1 MCPVCTVLGGCKF
14 GKDGSAIRLK
24 SGNRLC
30 IWHSVD
36 ALKAACQRDCSF
48 SILVRSFVRMT
59 DDCRLEALLLVDQ
72 QSRER
77 LRLAAVSMANYRY
90 NVLQRQTHLEERRDL
105 SDDPIFE
112 TSSLSGATK
121 KLQSKNISRKSE
133 ASLSARKHLIKKRRK
148 PSASRSAQTVRD
160 GHPVQMK
167 RSRSSVY
174 LRS

>member
-1 MCPVCTVLGGCKF
+1 MCPVCTALGGCKF
-14 GKDGSAIRLK
+14 GKDGLAIRLK

-36 ALKAACQRDCSF
+36 ALKVACQRDGSF
-48 SILVRSFVRMT
+48 SILVRGFFRMT

-77 LRLAAVSMANYRY
+77 LRLAAVSMANSRY
-90 NVLQRQTHLEERRDL
+90 TVLQRQTHLEERGDL
-105 SDDPIFE
+105 SDDPISG

-121 KLQSKNISRKSE
+121 KLHYKNISRKRE
-133 ASLSARKHLIKKRRK
+133 ASLSAREHLIKKRTR

-167 RSRSSVY
+167 KSRSSVC